1 MIPGAYDAR
10 GCAIFFPLLLHTFL
24 CVNGSSVRALVCVC
38 SRELLL
44 IWPPSVGREQR
55 KRERERE
62 GEGDWHNSLQFQC
75 KFFAIKRACV
85 YVCVCAYLHFS

>member
-62 GEGDWHNSLQFQC
+62 TGITHYNFNANFLPLSVRVC
-75 KFFAIKRACV
+75 M
-85 YVCVCAYLHFS
+85 CVCALIYISVD